1 MFWHWIFSL
10 ASGLLA
16 GWSLAQPGGLGG
28 RERENR
34 GHLVRGLLALAAILG
49 FTYNGWVMGISTG
62 LLTFAVGIMGAVAG
76 YVLGRLRLAQ
86 LAAESE
92 ESASDSSEGS
102 ADSQPRNQDD

>member
-10 ASGLLA
+10 TSGLLA

-62 LLTFAVGIMGAVAG
+62 LLTFAVGILGAVAG
-76 YVLGRLRLAQ
+76 YVLGRLRHAQ

-92 ESASDSSEGS
+92 ESTSDSSERL
-102 ADSQPRNQDD
+102 ADGQPGDQDD